1 MASDPAAENERLRAE
16 VVDLR
21 EQLDTCRQLV
31 NQVMAAE
38 DQGRRR
44 IAQLI
49 HDDSLQTLLA
59 ANQDLIEAAPGR
71 AQVQRAHEVV
81 EATIARLREA
91 MLALH
96 PVTLEQGG
104 FDQALG
110 AVARQAARQGGFEI
124 ELDVA
129 PDALGREDELLL
141 AVARELLNNAARH
154 AQAHRVK
161 VEIRARGDSLE
172 LQVADDGVGMPAAA
186 PGRGARRG
194 THRDRLRQR
203 AGARGGRRV
212 RARQLERGHAGPG
225 DAAGQR
231 RVLGKGYGVAGS
243 TGGSVGPVGGS
254 TGGVV
259 GSTGG
264 SVTGGGSAGGGGGS
278 VAGGGVGV
286 AVTGGASAVGGAA
299 GGAVSV
305 TRVTVAVPLS
315 LAPASSSAPVPP
327 AAGPTTPS

>member
-1 MASDPAAENERLRAE
+1 VAGDLAAENERLQAE

-81 EATIARLREA
+81 EAAIARLREA

-104 FDQALG
+104 FEQALG

-124 ELDVA
+124 ELHVA
-129 PDALGREDELLL
+129 PEALGREDELLL

-154 AQAHRVK
+154 SQATEVSVAVRNSGG
-161 VEIRARGDSLE
+161 ALE
-172 LQVADDGVGMPAAA
+172 LAIADDGRGMPSERPSQALAEGHIGLA
-186 PGRGARRG
+186 SVNE
-194 THRDRLRQR
+194 
-203 AGARGGRRV
+203 RV
-212 RARQLERGHAGPG
+212 RA
-225 DAAGQR
+225 
-231 RVLGKGYGVAGS
+231 
-243 TGGSVGPVGGS
+243 
-254 TGGVV
+254 
-259 GSTGG
+259 
-264 SVTGGGSAGGGGGS
+264 AGGEFE
-278 VAGGGVGV
+278 
-286 AVTGGASAVGGAA
+286 
-299 GGAVSV
+299 
-305 TRVTVAVPLS
+305 L
-315 LAPASSSAPVPP
+315 SSSE
-327 AAGPTTPS
+327 AGTRATARLPLTSGE